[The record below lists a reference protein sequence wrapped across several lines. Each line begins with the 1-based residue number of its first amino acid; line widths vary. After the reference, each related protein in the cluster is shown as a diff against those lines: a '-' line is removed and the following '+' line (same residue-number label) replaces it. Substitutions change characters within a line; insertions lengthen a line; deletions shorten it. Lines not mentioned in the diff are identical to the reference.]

1 MKITEQDKR
10 DIELTRDL
18 LASVGEYL
26 CMIWDRE
33 LTFDDNGEPN
43 YEGLDE
49 EGREIAE
56 DKFAQ
61 INAIDVAEEWLYRII
76 KEIK

>member
-1 MKITEQDKR
+1 MEITEQDKR
-10 DIELTRDL
+10 DIEQIRDL
-18 LASVGEYL
+18 LQSVSEYL

-33 LTFDDNGEPN
+33 LTFDDNGEPD

-49 EGREIAE
+49 QDREIAE

-61 INAIDVAEEWLYRII
+61 VNAVDVAGEWLYRII
-76 KEIK
+76 KENK

>member
-1 MKITEQDKR
+1 
-10 DIELTRDL
+10 
-18 LASVGEYL
+18 
-26 CMIWDRE
+26 MIWDRE